1 MNSSIF
7 ESTEISNNPAQS
19 QALSREGVIY
29 LKLIN
34 KTGLEVVVTDRRAGV
49 WRVPSNGDLTWF
61 SYSNA
66 PSDLQIKVSF
76 NNAAPVTDFLT
87 VLTTSVTYECNDL

>member
-1 MNSSIF
+1 MNSSVF

-19 QALSREGVIY
+19 QALSREGVTY

-34 KTGLEVVVTDRRAGV
+34 KTGLEVIVTDRRAGV
-49 WRVPSNGDLTWF
+49 WRIPSNDSLTWYSF
-61 SYSNA
+61 SNA

-76 NNAAPVTDFLT
+76 NNAAPATDFIT
-87 VLTTSVTYECNDL
+87 ILTTSVTYECNDI